1 MLSYRRSPI
10 PQGNGRCMPT
20 SLAIIEEKHAL
31 RGRMR
36 EALAGLPPA
45 RRAQEEELVT
55 AAVQATPEWRDA
67 RTVAIYRSVAT
78 EFSTVGLANGA
89 WRAGKTV
96 CFPRVTQWG
105 GLELHVAGSWAEFV
119 PGVTYG
125 IPEPKHDAPSVRAR
139 DVDLGIVPGLAFDAK
154 GGRLGRGGGHFDR
167 LVPRLDRAWA
177 VAFDCQIVKAVPR
190 EGHDRPV
197 DRVFHAAG
205 VN

>member
-1 MLSYRRSPI
+1 MT
-10 PQGNGRCMPT
+10 T
-20 SLAIIEEKHAL
+20 SLAITEEKAAL
-31 RGRMR
+31 RARMR
-36 EALAGLPPA
+36 EALSKVPPA

-67 RTVAIYRSVAT
+67 STISLYRSVAT
-78 EFSTVGLANGA
+78 EFSTVGLANAA
-89 WRAGKTV
+89 WRLGKKV

-105 GLELHVAGSWAEFV
+105 GLELHEVSGWPDFV

-125 IPEPKHDAPSVRAR
+125 IPEPKHDAPAVRAR

-205 VN
+205 LN